1 MSSDDIKRTTGSS
14 TPTSDEKEDRTV
26 LADTSPVS
34 PSINGDNTDAIDD
47 KKLVRKIDLVLIPWL
62 SLLYLV
68 AFLDRSSIGNAKLY
82 NLEADLHITDT
93 QYLICLSIFFI
104 PYALLDVPSNIFLK
118 RLRPSIWLSS
128 IMLLW
133 GIMMTVQGLVH
144 NFGGLLAMRWMLGT
158 FEAGLFPGV
167 NYYLSCWYK
176 RSEFGLRAAL
186 FFSAATVSGAFGG
199 LLAVAISKMDGIGG
213 KPAWAWIFILE
224 GLLSVVI
231 GAISFFVIQ
240 DFPDTARFLSDKER
254 VAVISRL
261 QNDGMFSAGGEEARW
276 KYIWDSVID
285 WKTWVGMI
293 LYTGANGPLYGFS
306 LFLPSIINQ
315 LGFQATPANL
325 LTVPVYVLACLWTC
339 TVGFLADRYGRRGYF
354 TIGCFSLGIVAYIIL
369 IVSRSAALSYFAVYL
384 AACGIYPLIPNI
396 IAWVSNNVEGTYKR
410 SVSLGWV
417 IGFGNIN
424 GAATS
429 NAYRAKDAPRYILGH
444 GIVILYIGCGFV
456 AANIMLFFLRRENA
470 ARARGERDE
479 IITGVNDSKPGLNK
493 KNGTYQSVEEAR
505 RDKGDKWS
513 GYKYTL

>member
-1 MSSDDIKRTTGSS
+1 MLTEAKGVPSS
-14 TPTSDEKEDRTV
+14 TSEDGVVPIDE
-26 LADTSPVS
+26 
-34 PSINGDNTDAIDD
+34 
-47 KKLVRKIDLVLIPWL
+47 KKLVRKIDWVLIPWL
-62 SLLYLV
+62 SFLYLI

-82 NLEADLHITDT
+82 NMETDLHITDT

-104 PYALLDVPSNIFLK
+104 PYSLLDVPSNIFLK

-133 GIMMTVQGLVH
+133 GVMMTIQGLVH
-144 NFGGLLAMRWMLGT
+144 NFGGLFAMRWMLGT

-176 RSEFGLRAAL
+176 RTEFGLRAAL

-199 LLAVAISKMDGIGG
+199 LLAAGISNMNGIGG

-224 GLLSVVI
+224 GLLSVIV
-231 GAISFFVIQ
+231 GALSFFILQ
-240 DFPDTARFLSDKER
+240 DFPDTARFLNER
-254 VAVISRL
+254 ERAFVISRL
-261 QNDGMFSAGGEEARW
+261 QNDGQFSAGGEEARW

-293 LYTGANGPLYGFS
+293 LYAGANGPLYGFS

-325 LTVPVYVLACLWTC
+325 LTVPVYVVACIWTC
-339 TVGFLADRYGRRGYF
+339 TVGFLADRFGRRGYF
-354 TIGCFSLGIVAYIIL
+354 TIGCFSLGLAAYIIL
-369 IVSRSAALSYFAVYL
+369 ILSRSAALSYFAVYM

-429 NAYRAKDAPRYILGH
+429 NAYRARDAPRYVLGH
-444 GIVILYIGCGFV
+444 GIVILYISCGFI
-456 AANIMLFFLRRENA
+456 AANTMFYFLRRENA
-470 ARARGERDE
+470 KRARGERDE
-479 IITGVNDSKPGLNK
+479 IIVGVNDGKPGMNS
-493 KNGTYQSVEEAR
+493 KNGCYESVDEAR